1 MVATIFIFH
10 GVSGHPEENWFPWLK
25 TRLEKEGHQV
35 IVPHFPHADHP
46 QLDEWLAFFEQWKPL
61 LNDRAILIG
70 HSLGS
75 AFALR
80 LLEQS
85 AQSVGATFLVASV
98 WGVMENQFDPLM
110 TSFTEAP
117 YDWPKIRSN
126 AGKICVIH
134 SDNDPYIALE
144 KAQALAENLNAP
156 VTLVKNGGHFNTEAG
171 YTTFERLLEL
181 IEPVLP

>member
-1 MVATIFIFH
+1 MATIFIFH
-10 GVSGHPEENWFPWLK
+10 GVNGHPEENWFPWLK
-25 TRLEKEGHQV
+25 SKLEELGHQV
-35 IVPHFPHADHP
+35 IVPQFPHADHP
-46 QLDEWLAFFEQWKPL
+46 QLDEWLAFFGQWKPL
-61 LNDRAILIG
+61 LNDEAIVIG

-80 LLEQS
+80 LLERS
-85 AQSVGATFLVASV
+85 ELPVRATILVASV

-117 YDWPKIRSN
+117 YDWQKIRSN
-126 AGKICVIH
+126 AGKTYVIH

-144 KAQALAENLNAP
+144 KAEALAENLHVP
-156 VTLVKNGGHFNTEAG
+156 VTLLKNGGHFNAEAG

-181 IEPVLP
+181 MKPILP